1 MDIRIDTSG
10 KADVSTTLSNGR
22 LSALKDI
29 LEGDDVTP
37 DQVKEVLTELVSTTT
52 GVNQKEEFTRLLGFV
67 GKGKLREIVA
77 LTIRTLEFLTPATG
91 GRRSRMTV
99 SQRTSQRQRRR
110 QTSRHRLRQSRRR
123 SSSQPRRHR

>member
-10 KADVSTTLSNGR
+10 KADVSTTLSNDR

-29 LEGDDVTP
+29 LEDDDVTS

-91 GRRSRMTV
+91 GRRSRMRV
-99 SQRTSQRQRRR
+99 SQRTSRRQRRH